1 MKPMPASWRGTRP
14 ARTRAASASRRLA
27 LFAYGF
33 RPFFLLASLYAA
45 LAVPTWLLLM
55 TGAIALPTNLSAMQ
69 WHGHEMVFGFALA
82 GITGF
87 YLTAVPSWTGAP
99 PVRGGRLMIL
109 VALWLAARAAMWC
122 SGALP
127 ASVVALAELALLPV
141 LAAFVLPALIAARQ
155 PRNLIFLVIPAALE
169 LAILLVH
176 LEPLGGAD
184 DTGWTGLQLGIDL
197 AALLITVIGGRIV
210 PTFTA
215 NALRT
220 RGEPVLPATA
230 PILDRLAILSVV
242 AVLIADLIDRAALI
256 GLTALAATVLN
267 AARLG
272 GWRTRR
278 VLDTPLLWVLH
289 LGYGW
294 LVVGFGLKAL
304 YALTDLVPASA
315 ALHAM
320 TVGAIGTMML
330 AVMTRATLGHTGRAL
345 VASRPTVA
353 AYVLITIAALL
364 RIAGAFTPDLY
375 LILVE
380 TSGLLWSLAFG
391 LFLWV
396 YAPILVSPRID
407 GKPG

>member
-1 MKPMPASWRGTRP
+1 MTTASTS
-14 ARTRAASASRRLA
+14 RAGLA

-33 RPFFLLASLYAA
+33 RPFFLLASLYAV

-55 TGAIALPTNLSAMQ
+55 TGAIALPTTLSAMQ

-87 YLTAVPSWTGAP
+87 YLTAVPNWTGAP
-99 PVRGGRLMIL
+99 AVRGVRLVVL
-109 VALWLAARAAMWC
+109 VVLWLAARAAMWC
-122 SGALP
+122 SGVLP
-127 ASVVALAELALLPV
+127 APLVALAELALLPV

-176 LEPLGGAD
+176 LEALGWTD

-210 PTFTA
+210 PAFTA
-215 NALRT
+215 NALRA
-220 RGEPVLPATA
+220 RGTQILPATA
-230 PILDRLAILSVV
+230 PLVDRTAILGVV
-242 AVLIADLIDRAALI
+242 AVLIADLLDRAVLI
-256 GLTALAATVLN
+256 GLAALAATVLN
-267 AARLG
+267 AVRLG
-272 GWRTRR
+272 GWRTRH

-304 YALTDLVPASA
+304 FALTGLVPASA
-315 ALHAM
+315 TLHAT

-330 AVMTRATLGHTGRAL
+330 AVMTRATLGHTGRVL
-345 VASRPTVA
+345 TASPPTVA
-353 AYVLITIAALL
+353 AYGVITAAALL

-375 LILVE
+375 MMLME

-396 YAPILVSPRID
+396 YAPILLSPRLD